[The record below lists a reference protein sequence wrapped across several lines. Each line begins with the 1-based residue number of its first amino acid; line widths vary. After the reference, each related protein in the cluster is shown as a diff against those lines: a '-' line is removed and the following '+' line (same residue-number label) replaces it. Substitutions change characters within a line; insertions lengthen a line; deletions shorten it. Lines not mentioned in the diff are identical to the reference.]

1 MIRENLQIPPSMH
14 GYVNLVKE
22 KDPVKGITRNTR
34 QFRKLLNDIPKK
46 KADYAYAPGKWTLKE
61 MLQHIIDAE
70 RVFAFRAL
78 HIARK
83 DVNPLPGFDENMWAD
98 NSLAGKRKWK
108 DLVNEFFVVR
118 NANERLFA
126 ALDQQQLLH
135 VGIANNSQVSVAT
148 LAFVT
153 AGHLEHHMNI
163 IRERY
168 LQPYPAAV
176 KKEKEKPEKKK
187 KDKPAKAAKA
197 PKADKKKSSK
207 KADKKA
213 EKPVKKSAAAKKTA
227 KKSKPQ
233 AGALKKDIGFA
244 GPGKTTKK
252 KK

>member
-22 KDPVKGITRNTR
+22 KDPVKGITRNTKK
-34 QFRKLLNDIPKK
+34 FRKLLNEIPKK

-83 DVNPLPGFDENMWAD
+83 DVTPLPGFDENMWAD
-98 NSLAGKRKWK
+98 NSLAGNRKWK
-108 DLVNEFFVVR
+108 ELVNEFFVLR
-118 NANERLFA
+118 NANEILFST
-126 ALDQQQLLH
+126 LNQQQLLH
-135 VGIANNSQVSVAT
+135 TGIANNCQVSVAT

-168 LQPYPAAV
+168 LKDYPAVAN
-176 KKEKEKPEKKK
+176 KEKV
-187 KDKPAKAAKA
+187 
-197 PKADKKKSSK
+197 KADKKK
-207 KADKKA
+207 KA
-213 EKPVKKSAAAKKTA
+213 KPEPEDTKKKTA
-227 KKSKPQ
+227 KALKKESPQKKKNTKNSKPQ
-233 AGALKKDIGFA
+233 AAALKKDIGFA
-244 GPGKTTKK
+244 GPGKTGGKK
-252 KK
+252 K